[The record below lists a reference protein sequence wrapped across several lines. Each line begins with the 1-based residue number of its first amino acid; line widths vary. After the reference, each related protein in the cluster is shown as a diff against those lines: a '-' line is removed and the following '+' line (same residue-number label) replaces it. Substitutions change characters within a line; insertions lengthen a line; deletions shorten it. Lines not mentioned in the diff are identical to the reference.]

1 MLYFDRFMRT
11 LAPDMDMFSDQRVQM
26 LGQTEVAQQAS
37 RSIRNIS

>member
-26 LGQTEVAQQAS
+26 LGQAETAEQAS
-37 RSIRNIS
+37 PPIRNIS